1 MLKWGLPGRGSN
13 LLKSDQP
20 LTPRTPGCSYKVKLS
35 NMKFGGSDPYFGP
48 EFNLLQLRR
57 QILHGECPI
66 PSSTPHYTD
75 DSLRFPQLQIAICG
89 LCGMPLK
96 KWVDAQIELSK
107 PQFDQEM
114 ADEDAEIDAAQD
126 LPPTVFAAPVVKVQN
141 QTDVPLTEL
150 TATYATDVP

>member
-1 MLKWGLPGRGSN
+1 M
-13 LLKSDQP
+13 
-20 LTPRTPGCSYKVKLS
+20 
-35 NMKFGGSDPYFGP
+35 
-48 EFNLLQLRR
+48 
-57 QILHGECPI
+57 
-66 PSSTPHYTD
+66 
-75 DSLRFPQLQIAICG
+75 RFPQLQIAVCG